1 MKLNKGMIMDLKRF
15 KWNRD
20 EPFYVQAKSFDF
32 QKNKL
37 NTSIGLTYIPYTNI
51 CKIVFDKNAKNGH
64 LIIYFYQISTRDPVI
79 FKYQFVYYDTNQ
91 EDFLIEVAKLYYYFY
106 SKSIL
111 NEK

>member
-1 MKLNKGMIMDLKRF
+1 MIMDLKRF
-15 KWNRD
+15 KWNHD

-37 NTSIGLTYIPYTNI
+37 NTSIGLTYIPYTDI

-79 FKYQFVYYDTNQ
+79 FKYQFVYYDSDRKKIFRTSCKIILL
-91 EDFLIEVAKLYYYFY
+91 FLF
-106 SKSIL
+106 
-111 NEK
+111 

>member
-1 MKLNKGMIMDLKRF
+1 MDLKRF

-32 QKNKL
+32 HKNKL
-37 NTSIGLTYIPYTNI
+37 NTSIGLTYIPYTDI

-79 FKYQFVYYDTNQ
+79 SKK
-91 EDFLIEVAKLYYYFY
+91 FLEQVAKLYYYFY